1 MSTSIGSAKKI
12 LVTGGTGFLGAYVI
26 RELIQKNYTVR
37 AIRRSAILPFFIE
50 KNILEKV
57 EWVAGD
63 ILDPVSMEEAM
74 AGVDG
79 VIHAAAK
86 ISYRGGEQKEV
97 FQANINGTATVVN
110 AALAQNISRFIHI
123 SSVAAL
129 GRQEHGELVTEGQQ
143 WEENKLSTNY
153 AISKYQ
159 GEMEVWRAIA
169 EGLNAVIL
177 NPSTNIGYGDWNESS
192 CAIFKSVYRE
202 FPWYTNGINGFVAVK
217 DVAAISVL
225 MLASTVKDE
234 RFIVSGDNCA
244 FRGPF

>member
-1 MSTSIGSAKKI
+1 M
-12 LVTGGTGFLGAYVI
+12 
-26 RELIQKNYTVR
+26 
-37 AIRRSAILPFFIE
+37 
-50 KNILEKV
+50 
-57 EWVAGD
+57 
-63 ILDPVSMEEAM
+63 
-74 AGVDG
+74 
-79 VIHAAAK
+79 
-86 ISYRGGEQKEV
+86 
-97 FQANINGTATVVN
+97 VN
-110 AALAQNISRFIHI
+110 AALAQNVPRFVHI

-177 NPSTNIGYGDWNESS
+177 NPSTIIGYGDWNESS

-202 FPWYTNGINGFVAVK
+202 FPWYTNGINGFVDVK

-225 MLASTVKDE
+225 MLESPVKDE
-234 RFIVSGDNCA
+234 RFIISGGQLC
-244 FRGPF
+244 FQGTF